1 MRSSARTNGSLVL
14 GALLGVKQI
23 VAVGRPAGTVAFFPF
38 FDVGWLDLVFGAVVE
53 SLGFP
58 ALDSPVDILGFLEG
72 GLVAVDA
79 ACLALLFFLLSSFC
93 CLHSRIVACGAK
105 KSVLQAI
112 TMTRDT
118 A

>member
-14 GALLGVKQI
+14 GALLGVKQV

-38 FDVGWLDLVFGAVVE
+38 FDVGWLDLVLGAVVE
-53 SLGFP
+53 LLGFP
-58 ALDSPVDILGFLEG
+58 ALDSPVDILGCLEG
-72 GLVAVDA
+72 AFVPVDA
-79 ACLALLFFLLSSFC
+79 ACFALLFFFAIFFLF
-93 CLHSRIVACGAK
+93 LHSRIVACGAK

>member
-38 FDVGWLDLVFGAVVE
+38 FDEGWSDLVFDAVVE
-53 SLGFP
+53 LLGFP

-72 GLVAVDA
+72 SLVAVDA

-93 CLHSRIVACGAK
+93 CCILA
-105 KSVLQAI
+105 L
-112 TMTRDT
+112 
-118 A
+118 